1 MHNKATTAHSQHC
14 KDENAIG
21 LPLLT
26 KASPGQPFAK
36 QCLLTTEARG
46 MRKLV
51 WLVCWAGESLGKL
64 STNFQTKLTMERES
78 LILRAPQGSYTK
90 YSLSIGT
97 CP

>member
-1 MHNKATTAHSQHC
+1 MITFTCWTLSLRHNKATTAHSQHC

-36 QCLLTTEARG
+36 QCLLTTEVPG

-51 WLVCWAGESLGKL
+51 WLVCRAGEELRETFNQLSNQAYNGKGK
-64 STNFQTKLTMERES
+64 S
-78 LILRAPQGSYTK
+78 
-90 YSLSIGT
+90 
-97 CP
+97 